1 MIVAEPKL
9 HSIYCCSISTIAV
22 SLILIDRKSI
32 AIPVLSRHGASKLPD
47 IEERTTMATHRDK
60 KVIDLV
66 CKQLKAM
73 FGDQFSDNLSVR
85 QSHSHNVTS
94 LAQQYPDGVVYV
106 TSAEDVVKTIKL
118 CAQHKMPII
127 AYGAG
132 SSIEGQLNAPNG
144 GISLDFSKMDQIIS
158 FSPEDMTIT
167 VQPGITREVLNSWLR
182 DSGLFFPLDPG
193 ANASIG
199 GMASTRASG
208 TNAVRYGTMKDAVLC
223 AEAVMADGRLIRT
236 ASRAKKS
243 AAGYDLTRLLVGSE
257 GTLGIFTEIT
267 LRLHPQPEI
276 VSSGVCT
283 FATVT
288 DACNT
293 VIDSIQCS
301 IPFARVE
308 LMDEFMVQACNAYSG
323 LDLAPNPTL
332 CVEFHGDK
340 ANVDNQVAMFAEI
353 AKSHGSNDFQH
364 STNPERRAQLWKAR
378 HNAFWAAEA
387 SLPDCEVF
395 STDACVP
402 ISRLADCVGETQKDL
417 QAHGLKGPM
426 IGHVGDGNFHVLLG
440 YHKGNAEEEKKVNDF
455 SKRVS
460 ERAIAMGGTC
470 TGEHGIGQRK
480 AKYLRMELGDAV
492 DFMQTIK
499 KALDPDNILNP
510 GKYGFSDN

>member
-1 MIVAEPKL
+1 MAPRCDEK
-9 HSIYCCSISTIAV
+9 TI
-22 SLILIDRKSI
+22 
-32 AIPVLSRHGASKLPD
+32 
-47 IEERTTMATHRDK
+47 E
-60 KVIDLV
+60 LV
-66 CKQLKAM
+66 CNELENA
-73 FGDQFSDNLSVR
+73 FGEKFNRNLSVR
-85 QSHSHNVTS
+85 QSHSHNVTA
-94 LAQQYPDGVVYV
+94 LTHQIPDGVVYV
-106 TSAEDVVKTIKL
+106 ASTDDVVKAVQI
-118 CAQHKMPII
+118 CAQYKMPII
-127 AYGAG
+127 AFGAG
-132 SSIEGQLNAPNG
+132 SSIEGQLNAPFG
-144 GISLDFSKMDQIIS
+144 GISLDFSKMDQVVS
-158 FSPEDMTIT
+158 FSPEDMTVT

-182 DSGLFFPLDPG
+182 DSGLFFPIDPG

-223 AEAVMADGRLIRT
+223 AQAVMADGRVIHT

-267 LRLHPQPEI
+267 LRLHPQPETI
-276 VSSGVCT
+276 SSGVCT

-288 DACNT
+288 DACDT
-293 VIDSIQCS
+293 VIESIQCS

-308 LMDEFMVQACNAYSG
+308 LMDEFMVKACNAYSG
-323 LDLAPNPTL
+323 LTLEPRPTL

-340 ANVDNQVAMFAEI
+340 ASVDSQVAMFAEI
-353 AKSHGSNDFQH
+353 AAGHGSTDFQH
-364 STNPERRAQLWKAR
+364 STDPAKRAQLWKAR
-378 HNAFWAAEA
+378 HDAFWAAEA
-387 SLPDCEVF
+387 SLPDCDVF

-417 QAHGLKGPM
+417 QEHGLIGPM

-440 YHKGNAEEEKKVNDF
+440 YRKGNAEDEKKVNEF
-455 SKRVS
+455 SKRLS
-460 ERAIAMGGTC
+460 ERAISMDGTC

-492 DFMQTIK
+492 DYMLMIK